1 MKQIYMKNLQ
11 QANFFLENGVVPV
24 KLKFEKGIVIAIF
37 NRDKKCE
44 EIFTKWIESREQLNR

>member
-24 KLKFEKGIVIAIF
+24 KLKFEKGIVIAVF

-44 EIFTKWIESREQLNR
+44 EIFTKWIESKQLNR